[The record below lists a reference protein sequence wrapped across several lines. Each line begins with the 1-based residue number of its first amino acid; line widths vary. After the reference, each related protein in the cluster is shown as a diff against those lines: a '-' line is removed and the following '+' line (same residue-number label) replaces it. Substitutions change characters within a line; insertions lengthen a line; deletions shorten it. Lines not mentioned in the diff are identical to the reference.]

1 MNISFLQAKLWPL
14 HANKAISFLRNS
26 LLHNIWGEAVDRNTS
41 WGEGPEDHPSEV
53 GKVCSRPL
61 LSLEALASV

>member
-14 HANKAISFLRNS
+14 HANKAISFLRSS
-26 LLHNIWGEAVDRNTS
+26 LLHKIWGEAVDRNTS
-41 WGEGPEDHPSEV
+41 WGEEPEDQQSEV